1 MSSSRSEGCT
11 LTGALSITTA
21 VRDTLTIIHGPRGCA
36 HHNFSLFH
44 TVAIDRGSP
53 PPRIL
58 STMITEKDVVFGG
71 EGALEQALR
80 RAVDQKPGLIFVLTS
95 CVADTI
101 GDDAAMICREDWPVP
116 VMHIPTSG
124 FLGGGFHDGERN
136 ALLSLAAIGETGE
149 KAGEK
154 SSEELRG
161 ITLVGEKNLEYEVDQ
176 NYAEMVR
183 LLSLLGEEV
192 RLRFVRGIDT
202 RDIGL
207 LGGGTMNILREP
219 GLSQVGEALETRYG
233 TPYIPSFPLGL
244 EGTLAFLEQVAGMS
258 GIPARIALDREKS
271 RQRGL
276 IDEFADLR
284 GMSVRL
290 EGTANPGEQ
299 EAVQELANRFDL
311 TIDERGVP
319 LPLPSPFPAG
329 TSGVRRVLHRWRA
342 RTRA

>member
-44 TVAIDRGSP
+44 TVAMDRGSV

-71 EGALEQALR
+71 ERALEQALR
-80 RAVDQKPGLIFVLTS
+80 RAVAQKPGLIFVVTS

-101 GDDAAMICREDWPVP
+101 GDDTAMVCREDWPVP
-116 VMHIPTSG
+116 VMYIPTSG

-136 ALLSLAAIGETGE
+136 ALLSLAAIGG
-149 KAGEK
+149 AGEK
-154 SSEELRG
+154 SGDTPRG

-176 NYAEMVR
+176 NYTEMVR

-192 RLRFVRGIDT
+192 RLRFVRGIGA

-207 LGGGTMNILREP
+207 LGRGTMNILRET
-219 GLSQVGEALETRYG
+219 GLSPVGKALETRYG
-233 TPYIPSFPLGL
+233 TPYIPSFPIGL
-244 EGTLAFLEQVAGMS
+244 EGTLAFLDQVAGLL
-258 GIPARIALDREKS
+258 GIPGGIALDREKS
-271 RQRGL
+271 HQRAL
-276 IDEFADLR
+276 IDEFADIR
-284 GMSVRL
+284 GRSVRL
-290 EGTANPGEQ
+290 EGTANSYEQ
-299 EAVQELANRFDL
+299 EVVQELADRFDL
-311 TIDERGVP
+311 TIDERGIP

>member
-21 VRDTLTIIHGPRGCA
+21 VRDAITIIHGPRGCA

-44 TVAIDRGSP
+44 TVAMDRGRTA
-53 PPRIL
+53 PRIF

-71 EGALEQALR
+71 EEALEQAIR
-80 RAVDQKPGLIFVLTS
+80 RAVDQKPEFIFVLTS

-101 GDDAAMICREDWPVP
+101 GDDAAMVCREEWPVP
-116 VMHIPTSG
+116 VVHIPTSG

-136 ALLSLAAIGETGE
+136 ALLSLAAIGQHEGR
-149 KAGEK
+149 AGDGTA
-154 SSEELRG
+154 G

-176 NYAEMVR
+176 NYSEIVR

-192 RLRFVRGIDT
+192 GLRFVREIGA

-207 LGGGTMNILREP
+207 LGRGSLNILREP
-219 GLSQVGEALETRYG
+219 GLSPVGEALEKMFG
-233 TPYIPSFPLGL
+233 TPFIPSFPIGL
-244 EGTLAFLEQVAGMS
+244 DGTLAFLEEVARMS
-258 GIPARIALDREKS
+258 GNPGNTALDREKS
-271 RQRGL
+271 RQRAL
-276 IDEFADLR
+276 VDEFADMR
-284 GMSVRL
+284 GRSVRL
-290 EGTANPGEQ
+290 EGVPDLGEQ
-299 EAVQELANRFDL
+299 EAINELVARFDL
-311 TIDERGVP
+311 NLEERGTPFPV
-319 LPLPSPFPAG
+319 PSPFPAG

>member
-44 TVAIDRGSP
+44 TVAMDRGST

-58 STMITEKDVVFGG
+58 SSMITEKDVVFGG

-101 GDDAAMICREDWPVP
+101 GDDAAMVCGEDWPVP

-136 ALLSLAAIGETGE
+136 ALLSLAAIGEAGGKSGE
-149 KAGEK
+149 DP
-154 SSEELRG
+154 RG

-176 NYAEMVR
+176 NYTEMVR

-207 LGGGTMNILREP
+207 IGKGTMNILREP
-219 GLSQVGEALETRYG
+219 GLSRVGEALETRYG

-244 EGTLAFLEQVAGMS
+244 DGTLAFLEQVAGMS
-258 GIPARIALDREKS
+258 RIPARIALDREKS
-271 RQRGL
+271 RQRAL

-284 GMSVRL
+284 GRSVRFA
-290 EGTANPGEQ
+290 GSANSGEQ
-299 EAVQELANRFDL
+299 EAVQELADRFDL
-311 TIDERGVP
+311 SIEERGIP